1 MSMSID
7 VRSSDHMLVEPAQV
21 AEVGPAAA
29 ASSVV
34 DVLFPLVDDEEWP
47 PYPAEML
54 DAVLIAHD
62 LAEVH
67 GVPWF
72 VTNVSRGDI
81 VKVRHDASAT
91 SAARSSCRGGHSTV
105 HVMATSED
113 ELAPI
118 VASLDA
124 LGAVTAAAWCRRCS
138 PSTFRKVAP
147 WQRFSDVLSA
157 ANHSP
162 APTTVACEQHRPR
175 APRPAPILAPA
186 FRADQLPQRG

>member
-7 VRSSDHMLVEPAQV
+7 VRSSDQTACQPGPSTP
-21 AEVGPAAA
+21 VGPIAA

-47 PYPAEML
+47 PYPAEMV

-62 LAEVH
+62 LAEVV

-72 VTNVSRGDI
+72 VTNLSRGDI
-81 VKVRHDASAT
+81 VRVRHDGIGYVGGAIV
-91 SAARSSCRGGHSTV
+91 CRGGPSTV

-124 LGAVTAAAWCRRCS
+124 LGATTASGLVPPMLTVDVPERCS
-138 PSTFRKVAP
+138 LAAVL
-147 WQRFSDVLSA
+147 DVLSA
-157 ANHSP
+157 AESMTC
-162 APTTVACEQHRPR
+162 AYTVACEQHRRRSPHS
-175 APRPAPILAPA
+175 
-186 FRADQLPQRG
+186 RADQLPQRSRT